1 MLISFSVYLM
11 QILNNG
17 SDEDLLGLRLLHIF
31 LEVNQVQFQL
41 QILEFPCFFL
51 CQIWGESVGI
61 FEINASKVGKL
72 LKR

>member
-51 CQIWGESVGI
+51 YQIWGESVGI
-61 FEINASKVGKL
+61 SEIKVGKL

>member
-31 LEVNQVQFQL
+31 FGSKSSPVSASNLGIPVF
-41 QILEFPCFFL
+41 FPL
-51 CQIWGESVGI
+51 SDLG
-61 FEINASKVGKL
+61 
-72 LKR
+72 